1 MLHLLEG
8 PVSAHIEGEKN
19 PSTRLMKPQP
29 SCYEACFL
37 QQRYNPCP
45 YVAFVFIIGAV
56 VVDALYED
64 SLLGGESKN

>member
-8 PVSAHIEGEKN
+8 EKK
-19 PSTRLMKPQP
+19 PSTRQDTKPQP
-29 SCYEACFL
+29 PCYEACTL
-37 QQRYNPCP
+37 LLRYNPCP